1 MTMDA
6 NPGTAAALQPETLV
20 ARIRAGD
27 SDAEEQLIHAY
38 RRGVLVITTARTH
51 DPEVARDITQEVMIA
66 VLKALRAGQ
75 LRESNK
81 LSAFIQGIARNLVN
95 NYLRTRARRAEDDLE
110 GVELPG
116 PNPTDE
122 LERAERQRL
131 LRRELDTL
139 NATDQQILLLAFV
152 DGHSLAEVARRVGM
166 SHEAVRAR
174 KSRAVKRL
182 IKRFCV
188 CVTNGS
194 AGATGV

>member
-27 SDAEEQLIHAY
+27 SGAEEQLIHTY